1 VITIKESLAEMA
13 HPIGVE
19 PMTSA
24 SGVYGHETG
33 LNWGKLQKPV
43 LLGMTRPAGRF

>member
-24 SGVYGHETG
+24 SGEQTDETG
-33 LNWGKLQKPV
+33 
-43 LLGMTRPAGRF
+43 